1 MANTPTIPQPHQQ
14 RLRAHFGFTG
24 LPFRKNVKIG
34 NMFDSQSQRE
44 LRHGL
49 ALWLEVRGLGLV
61 TGPSGVGKSISLR
74 RFVADL
80 PNDRYVVHH
89 FGQIPTTPLGFCR
102 ALARRLDLRPRLH
115 LADLFE
121 DIRSTLGTHT
131 DDHGTHPV
139 LILDDAEGM
148 RPKTLD
154 LVRRLTAHEMDGED
168 RVSIL
173 LAGTER
179 LLATLRDPVLGP
191 LRTRFGYAHQL
202 RPFGVED
209 ARNYVR
215 YHVEASGVQSRVFSD
230 GAIQEAFNA
239 SQGVPRQL
247 NQLALQALIDAVVHG
262 TDEVDHR
269 RMRRVVQAHPLYAAA
284 RG

>member
-1 MANTPTIPQPHQQ
+1 MSTPTIPHAQQ
-14 RLRAHFGFTG
+14 RRLRAHFGFTG

-34 NMFDSQSQRE
+34 KMFDSQSQRE

-49 ALWLEVRGLGLV
+49 MLWLEVQGIGLV

-80 PNDRYVVHH
+80 PNDRYAVHH
-89 FGQIPTTPLGFCR
+89 LGQIPTTPAGFCR
-102 ALARRLDLRPRLH
+102 ALARRLDLRSRLH
-115 LADLFE
+115 LADMFE
-121 DIRSTLGTHT
+121 DIRTALGTHQE
-131 DDHGTHPV
+131 DHGTHPV

-154 LVRRLTAHEMDGED
+154 LVRRLTSHEMDGED

-179 LLATLRDPVLGP
+179 LLTTLREPSLGP

-209 ARNYVR
+209 AKNYVQ
-215 YHVEASGVQSRVFSD
+215 YHLRTCGGPLTVFTD

-247 NQLALQALIDAVVHG
+247 TQLALQAMIDAVVQG
-262 TDEVDHR
+262 VDDVDHR
-269 RMRRVVQAHPLYAAA
+269 RMRRVLQSHPLYAAA

>member
-1 MANTPTIPQPHQQ
+1 MGNTSTIPQPQQQ

-49 ALWLEVRGLGLV
+49 GLWLEIRGLGLV
-61 TGPSGVGKSISLR
+61 TGASGVGKSISLR

-80 PNDRYVVHH
+80 PTDRYAVHH

-102 ALARRLDLRPRLH
+102 ALARRLGLRPRGH
-115 LADLFE
+115 LAEMFE
-121 DIRSTLGTHT
+121 DTRRALGSHE

-154 LVRRLTAHEMDGED
+154 LVRRLTSHEMDGED

-179 LLATLRDPVLGP
+179 LLTTLRDPILAP
-191 LRTRFGYAHQL
+191 LRTRIGYAYQL
-202 RPFGVED
+202 RPFGAED
-209 ARNYVR
+209 ARNYVA
-215 YHVEASGVQSRVFSD
+215 YHLTTCGIHGTLFSES
-230 GAIQEAFNA
+230 AVTEAFNA

-262 TDEVDHR
+262 SDTVDQR
-269 RMRRVVQAHPLYAAA
+269 QMRRVLQSHPLYAAA
-284 RG
+284 RT

>member
-1 MANTPTIPQPHQQ
+1 MGNTPTIPLPQQQ
-14 RLRAHFGFTG
+14 RLRTHFGFTG

-34 NMFDSQSQRE
+34 KMFDSQSQRE

-74 RFVADL
+74 RFASDL
-80 PNDRYVVHH
+80 PNDRYAVHH
-89 FGQIPTTPLGFCR
+89 IGQIPTTPLGFCR
-102 ALARRLDLRPRLH
+102 ALARHLDLRPRLH

-121 DIRSTLGTHT
+121 DLRGALGTYEE
-131 DDHGTHPV
+131 DHGTHPV

-148 RPKTLD
+148 QPRTLD
-154 LVRRLTAHEMDGED
+154 LVRRLTSYEMDGED

-179 LLATLRDPVLGP
+179 LLTTLREPTLGP
-191 LRTRFGYAHQL
+191 LRTRFGYANQL
-202 RPFGVED
+202 RPFGAED
-209 ARNYVR
+209 AQNYVH
-215 YHVEASGVQSRVFSD
+215 YHLTTCGAQPRVFTD

-239 SQGVPRQL
+239 SLGVPRQL
-247 NQLALQALIDAVVHG
+247 NQLALQALIDAVVQG
-262 TDEVDHR
+262 ADEVDQR
-269 RMRRVVQAHPLYAAA
+269 RMRRVLQSHPLYAAA
-284 RG
+284 RT